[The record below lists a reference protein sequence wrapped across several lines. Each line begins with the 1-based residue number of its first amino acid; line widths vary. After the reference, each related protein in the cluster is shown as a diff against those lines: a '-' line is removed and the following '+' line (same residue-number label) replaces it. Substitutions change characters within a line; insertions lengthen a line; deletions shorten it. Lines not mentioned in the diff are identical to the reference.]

1 MDWIG
6 YPIMLWHQEHRSRAM
21 LIKFHDFGPRRRK
34 DPYSSTM
41 DVIQF
46 HGPQMHIKRRQPC
59 DSLSPRSCLT
69 AKIRLK
75 NWDALTKRHY
85 YNEITNNESF
95 NKTFLLGFTTVLIFG
110 IPLDHCNWTIHL
122 FSNHSQFP
130 LAFSLHILNS
140 PWLSYT
146 KRMCCPLASL
156 DSVTIYL
163 DLLFHFWFDNRKQKP
178 KELWLWD
185 EMVLPLGKPHRDW
198 VVKTLLQMRRR
209 CWCKQNPT
217 AVE

>member
-1 MDWIG
+1 
-6 YPIMLWHQEHRSRAM
+6 
-21 LIKFHDFGPRRRK
+21 
-34 DPYSSTM
+34 
-41 DVIQF
+41 
-46 HGPQMHIKRRQPC
+46 MHIKRRQPC

-110 IPLDHCNWTIHL
+110 ILLDHCNWTIHL

-146 KRMCCPLASL
+146 KRGMCCPLASL

-163 DLLFHFWFDNRKQKP
+163 FAFPLLIWHSEKNPNNSDCETSWCCPLASLTATGLWRHFYRCAAAADAS
-178 KELWLWD
+178 
-185 EMVLPLGKPHRDW
+185 
-198 VVKTLLQMRRR
+198 KTQLL
-209 CWCKQNPT
+209 
-217 AVE
+217 